1 MKTNLLL
8 LHINVLI
15 FLKLLFE
22 SEIDTYK
29 ESNVS
34 NVVVLFRKSTFK
46 TIRSLCILNWD
57 RKIIFQH

>member
-15 FLKLLFE
+15 FLKPLFE

-46 TIRSLCILNWD
+46 TIRNLCILNWD